1 MILKSLRLAE
11 KGSLDLSLTEPP
23 LLMLYLVLPFF
34 ILICLV
40 ICFLFHQGSIQTSL
54 ANWAPLTKY
63 CLK

>member
-11 KGSLDLSLTEPP
+11 KGTLDLSLNEPP

-40 ICFLFHQGSIQTSL
+40 SCFLFHQGSIQTSL
-54 ANWAPLTKY
+54 AELGTPD
-63 CLK
+63 

>member
-1 MILKSLRLAE
+1 MKLKSLRLAE
-11 KGSLDLSLTEPP
+11 KGTLDLSLTEPP

-34 ILICLV
+34 ILICRV
-40 ICFLFHQGSIQTSL
+40 FCFLFHQGSIQTSL

>member
-40 ICFLFHQGSIQTSL
+40 FCFLFHPGSIQPSL
-54 ANWAPLTKY
+54 AGAPLTKY